1 MHLGCSSIIGRLT
14 DLCTPPPQRLLY
26 KVPDSLSLYRSP
38 YTFYTVNVNNLEVH
52 LTSTLNVCCASGTR
66 QTEYQTV
73 LQHRVTQSNSFHS
86 DFAFQEQFER
96 ETFKPPPHPAVTC
109 VPILQQYIQWE
120 RERDCVVIV
129 VLSRSSETRLHV
141 STAFLPAGVPALRPS
156 AENTVWWAGDGHEF
170 ASQKTD
176 ELMQVCASRCH
187 MLLLWLLCESVRL
200 VMWLPLKLTATVKS
214 FTVGINTSCSRPLR
228 IVHFRNNSSDNNND
242 SVLRAVPFKGPHSQ
256 SHASISPQQ
265 HQQTLCPL
273 SLHPS
278 IWF

>member
-1 MHLGCSSIIGRLT
+1 MYVVLRGHDRLNI
-14 DLCTPPPQRLLY
+14 RLF
-26 KVPDSLSLYRSP
+26 R
-38 YTFYTVNVNNLEVH
+38 N
-52 LTSTLNVCCASGTR
+52 
-66 QTEYQTV
+66 TER
-73 LQHRVTQSNSFHS
+73 HRATQSNTGRHRATPFTVILLFRSS
-86 DFAFQEQFER
+86 LRER
-96 ETFKPPPHPAVTC
+96 VVQTTTTSSCDLCPHPTT
-109 VPILQQYIQWE
+109 IHTM

-129 VLSRSSETRLHV
+129 VLSSSSETRLHV

-187 MLLLWLLCESVRL
+187 MLLLWLLCESVRSA
-200 VMWLPLKLTATVKS
+200 MRLPLKLTATVKS

>member
-73 LQHRVTQSNSFHS
+73 PQHRVTQSNSFHS

-96 ETFKPPPHPAVTC
+96 EMFKPPPHPAVTC

-120 RERDCVVIV
+120 RERLCCNCCAVSQLRNASPCLHCIPACRRASAQTFCWKYS
-129 VLSRSSETRLHV
+129 LMSWRRSRICQPKDRWTH
-141 STAFLPAGVPALRPS
+141 AGVRFKVPHAAFVAALWKC
-156 AENTVWWAGDGHEF
+156 ALGDVTSSKTYSHCKEFYSGH
-170 ASQKTD
+170 KYV
-176 ELMQVCASRCH
+176 L
-187 MLLLWLLCESVRL
+187 
-200 VMWLPLKLTATVKS
+200 LTAS
-214 FTVGINTSCSRPLR
+214 AYR
-228 IVHFRNNSSDNNND
+228 
-242 SVLRAVPFKGPHSQ
+242 
-256 SHASISPQQ
+256 
-265 HQQTLCPL
+265 
-273 SLHPS
+273 SLQK
-278 IWF
+278 